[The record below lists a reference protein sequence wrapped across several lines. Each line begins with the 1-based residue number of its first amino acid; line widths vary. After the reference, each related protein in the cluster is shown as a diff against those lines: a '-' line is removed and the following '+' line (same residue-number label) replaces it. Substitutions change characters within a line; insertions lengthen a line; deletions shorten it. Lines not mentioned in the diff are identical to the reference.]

1 MTELPTSRRDGDDW
15 YRIRLQGRLD
25 ARWATWFDE
34 MQLSCDE
41 DGTTLLQGRV
51 PDQAALHGL
60 LAKIRDMGLPLLSVV
75 RGSPGTSIRH
85 ATHPE
90 PRQEPRR

>member
-1 MTELPTSRRDGDDW
+1 MNEPTPRRDGDDW

-34 MQLSCDE
+34 MQLSSDE
-41 DGTTLLQGRV
+41 DGTTVLQGRV
-51 PDQAALHGL
+51 QDQAALHGL

-75 RGSPGTSIRH
+75 RGGPGASTRH
-85 ATHPE
+85 PNRSE